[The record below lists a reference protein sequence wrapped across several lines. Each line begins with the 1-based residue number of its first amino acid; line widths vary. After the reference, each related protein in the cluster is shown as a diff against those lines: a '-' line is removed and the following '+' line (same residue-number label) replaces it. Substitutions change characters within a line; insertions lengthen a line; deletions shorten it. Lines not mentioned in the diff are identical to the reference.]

1 VARYVAV
8 RKIPI
13 LPKAP
18 DLINR
23 QRSAIDR
30 ENDMKARIEAA
41 IVEIRALKPF
51 VAC

>member
-1 VARYVAV
+1 VTRYVAV

-23 QRSAIDR
+23 QGWAIAGKF
-30 ENDMKARIEAA
+30 DMNTLNWRQIG
-41 IVEIRALKPF
+41 
-51 VAC
+51 

>member
-23 QRSAIDR
+23 Q
-30 ENDMKARIEAA
+30 KA
-41 IVEIRALKPF
+41 VEGADLTAGSRKFAL
-51 VAC
+51 